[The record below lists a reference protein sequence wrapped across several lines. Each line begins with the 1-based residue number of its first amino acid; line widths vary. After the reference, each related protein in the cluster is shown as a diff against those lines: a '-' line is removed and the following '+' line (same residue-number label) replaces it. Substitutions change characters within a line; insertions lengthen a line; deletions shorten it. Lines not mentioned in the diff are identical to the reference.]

1 MVFGRVESGLEIVD
15 QMERIQVDSNDKPRR
30 DIRITKSGLLKAKET
45 NEDKKVDNLE
55 ESKENE
61 V

>member
-1 MVFGRVESGLEIVD
+1 
-15 QMERIQVDSNDKPRR
+15 MERIQVDSNDKPRR

>member
-45 NEDKKVDNLE
+45 NEV
-55 ESKENE
+55 
-61 V
+61 